1 MRRCGR
7 DAGSSRLYVIRNAG
21 QCTFQQRLAVQMIS
35 SQVFSKKAVEATAAL
50 ILYAAG
56 SSHLPRREESQS
68 NALDFSSA
76 LACQDPF

>member
-1 MRRCGR
+1 MRKVREGCWKQPTVC
-7 DAGSSRLYVIRNAG
+7 DPNAG

-35 SQVFSKKAVEATAAL
+35 SQVFQKKAVEATAAL

-76 LACQDPF
+76 LACQDPI